1 MEIKTRN
8 CLYCG
13 ASFTPKRDN
22 HRFCSRHC
30 SHYYHNRIGNQH
42 KPADSQHVIR
52 EFMCKECGKHVM
64 ISDTKDKRTEFCNAK
79 CCRDYYRHGRERKCT
94 TNQGMSGGM
103 SLGSL
108 KRREARALM

>member
-1 MEIKTRN
+1 MKQVVKT

-13 ASFTPKRDN
+13 TSFSSTISNKK
-22 HRFCSRHC
+22 FCSPRC
-30 SHYYHNRIGNQH
+30 CHYFHNRIGLVH
-42 KPADSQHVIR
+42 KSDGGRVIR

-64 ISDTKDKRTEFCNAK
+64 ISDTKDRRTEFCNVQ
-79 CCRDYYRHGRERKCT
+79 CCRNYYRHRRERNCT

-108 KRREARALM
+108 KRKEIRALR